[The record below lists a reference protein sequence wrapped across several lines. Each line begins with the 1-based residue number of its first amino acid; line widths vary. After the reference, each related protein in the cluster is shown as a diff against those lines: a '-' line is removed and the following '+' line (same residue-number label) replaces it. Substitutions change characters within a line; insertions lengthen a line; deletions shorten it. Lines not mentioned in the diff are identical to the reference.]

1 MPMLIY
7 ILPVIGVSSEI
18 ITISTIATSLL
29 ASLFTT
35 SSSFVNH
42 YKKGNVFIKD
52 GMLLG
57 FGALV
62 SAAIAPK
69 VAVNLDPVIL
79 KIVIAFFIFVAAV
92 KLISQNDKKTKV
104 FNEINS
110 KWLFPFGLIFGGLA
124 SISGLGG
131 GVFYVPI
138 LLYFLKGN
146 LKLAVG
152 TSSLVILFTMA
163 SSSISFLFF
172 NSEWNAEIFQFGYIN
187 VASAV
192 LLGFGAMFG
201 AYFGVKLVFKVPLPI
216 FRKIF
221 SLFLFLVVLKIL
233 QGI

>member
-1 MPMLIY
+1 L
-7 ILPVIGVSSEI
+7 LPIIGVGSEI

-42 YKKGNVFIKD
+42 YKKKNVFIKE
-52 GMLLG
+52 GIILG
-57 FGALV
+57 PGALV
-62 SAAIAPK
+62 SAAVAPK
-69 VAVNLDPVIL
+69 VAVNLDPAIL
-79 KIVIAFFIFVAAV
+79 KIVIAFFIFIAAV
-92 KLISQNDKKTKV
+92 KLISQNDKKEKV
-104 FNEINS
+104 YRDINS
-110 KWLFPFGLIFGGLA
+110 NWLFPFGLLFGGLA

-138 LLYFLKGN
+138 LLYFLRGN
-146 LKLAVG
+146 IRLAVG

-163 SSSISFLFF
+163 SSSVSFLFL
-172 NSEWNAEIFQFGYIN
+172 NTDWNGEIFQLGYIN

-192 LLGFGAMFG
+192 LLGIGAMFG
-201 AYFGVKLVFKVPLPI
+201 AYLGVKLIFKVPLPI

-221 SLFLFLVVLKIL
+221 SLFLFFVVLKIL